1 MENSQLGRY
10 EILGEIGRGAMG
22 VVYRARD
29 PELDR
34 VVAIK
39 TIDIAL
45 EESEK
50 AQYEARFRQE
60 ARAAAGLNHPNIVTV
75 HDIGRS
81 GDIAFM
87 AMEYIEGAELR
98 ALLEPGK
105 PLAPAQAIA
114 IAAQIAE
121 GLAYAHG
128 HGVVHRDVKPRNI
141 MVLPQGLIKITD
153 FGIARMRSAAA
164 QTQAGTLMGS
174 PRYMS
179 PEQVSGQRADH
190 RSDLF
195 SLGIV
200 LYEMLAGAPPFA
212 GENVTALMYQIVHVA
227 PPAPSAIAPAVP
239 DVLDV
244 IVAKLLAKPVE
255 DRYQSA
261 AELARDLRASEQRLA
276 STIVPPGPATSPTF
290 APGARPA
297 PADTDAR
304 TLALAQ
310 PAPHTR
316 SGDGMSVSDA
326 TRPAHGV
333 ARAFDS
339 QEATMR
345 LASMTVTAASVLPAP
360 APAPRNSWSWRDGFL
375 LACATVAGIA
385 VALWLN

>member
-1 MENSQLGRY
+1 MEGSQLGRY
-10 EILGEIGRGAMG
+10 KILAELGRGAMG
-22 VVYRARD
+22 VVYTAQD

-39 TIDIAL
+39 TIDMAL
-45 EESEK
+45 EEGEK

-87 AMEYIEGAELR
+87 AMEYIEGVELR
-98 ALLEPGK
+98 TLLEPGK
-105 PLAPAQAIA
+105 PLAPAQAIS

-121 GLAYAHG
+121 GLAYAHE

-141 MVLPQGLIKITD
+141 MVLPDGHIKITD
-153 FGIARMRSAAA
+153 FGIARMRSSAA

-195 SLGIV
+195 SLGVV

-227 PPAPSAIAPAVP
+227 PPAPSVAAPAVP
-239 DVLDV
+239 EVLDV
-244 IVAKLLAKPVE
+244 IVAKLLAKPLE
-255 DRYQSA
+255 DRYQA
-261 AELARDLRASEQRLA
+261 AADLARDLRASEHRLA
-276 STIVPPGPATSPTF
+276 STVLPSAPAVSPTF
-290 APGARPA
+290 APGAHPTT
-297 PADTDAR
+297 ADPDAR

-316 SGDGMSVSDA
+316 SSDSLSMTDA

-339 QEATMR
+339 NEATQR
-345 LASMTVTAASVLPAP
+345 LASMTVVAASATPSPVPPTAG
-360 APAPRNSWSWRDGFL
+360 RNWRDAFML
-375 LACATVAGIA
+375 VCAAFAGVAM
-385 VALWLN
+385 ALWLN